1 MARSNVIIDFLI
13 IFCLYV
19 TSIVG
24 FNDQLNSFA
33 LYVIIPF
40 ASVLT
45 VFRYKFNVGY
55 SMKWLLFLYLWM
67 IFTCLF
73 AEHLDLASRQLK
85 QIIGCVL
92 LSFIMAQNAKKPSMV
107 PWLYG
112 VYILVFISSIYY
124 GLTNILD
131 ASYDIGS
138 DRLNDDNLNANT
150 LAYFL
155 LYSTFAIFILA
166 DIVNRKLLSRI
177 FRIGFWLMIPV
188 TFYVAIFTASRQI
201 LLTSIPLLLMLFFI
215 RYIKGAK
222 RKYIFQTLII
232 IAVAGAFVVPKF
244 MDIYENSFLKERT
257 KIDLNEDSRILLL
270 KDAINVGLENPVV
283 GVGPG
288 NYVMYSYNKHFS
300 HCSYTELFAN
310 SGILALI
317 LYIGLIWTFMKRQF
331 KRYGSHKNAIY
342 LAFIVFGLIFIVDNV
357 FFVFYNNLWL
367 ISFFIL
373 VSTHSDTNEK
383 LSDLNYK

>member
-1 MARSNVIIDFLI
+1 MRFVII
-13 IFCLYV
+13 YYG
-19 TSIVG
+19 S
-24 FNDQLNSFA
+24 
-33 LYVIIPF
+33 
-40 ASVLT
+40 
-45 VFRYKFNVGY
+45 
-55 SMKWLLFLYLWM
+55 
-67 IFTCLF
+67 
-73 AEHLDLASRQLK
+73 
-85 QIIGCVL
+85 
-92 LSFIMAQNAKKPSMV
+92 NARKPNIV

-124 GLTNILD
+124 GLTNILN

-166 DIVNRKLLSRI
+166 DVVPKKLLSRL

-188 TFYVAIFTASRQI
+188 AFFVAIFTASRQI
-201 LLTSIPLLLMLFFI
+201 LLTSIPLTLLLFFV
-215 RYIKGAK
+215 RYIKGSG
-222 RKYIFQTLII
+222 RKYILHTLIV
-232 IAVAGAFVVPKF
+232 IAVAGSFIVPKF
-244 MDIYENSFLKERT
+244 LDIYDNSFLKKRT
-257 KIDLNEDSRILLL
+257 ELDLNEDSRTLLL
-270 KDAINVGLENPVV
+270 KDAISVGLENPIV

-310 SGILALI
+310 SGFLALI
-317 LYIGLIWTFMKRQF
+317 LYAGLILTFMKKQF
-331 KRYGSHKNAIY
+331 KRYVFHKDAIY
-342 LAFIVFGLIFIVDNV
+342 LTFIVFGLIFIVDNM

-373 VSTHSDTNEK
+373 VSAHSDTTEK
-383 LSDLNYK
+383 LSGLNCK

>member
-24 FNDQLNSFA
+24 FNDQLNLLA
-33 LYVIIPF
+33 LYIIIPF

-166 DIVNRKLLSRI
+166 DIVNKKLLSRI
-177 FRIGFWLMIPV
+177 FRIGFC
-188 TFYVAIFTASRQI
+188 
-201 LLTSIPLLLMLFFI
+201 FFLGKI
-215 RYIKGAK
+215 RKH
-222 RKYIFQTLII
+222 YIF
-232 IAVAGAFVVPKF
+232 
-244 MDIYENSFLKERT
+244 
-257 KIDLNEDSRILLL
+257 
-270 KDAINVGLENPVV
+270 
-283 GVGPG
+283 
-288 NYVMYSYNKHFS
+288 
-300 HCSYTELFAN
+300 
-310 SGILALI
+310 
-317 LYIGLIWTFMKRQF
+317 
-331 KRYGSHKNAIY
+331 
-342 LAFIVFGLIFIVDNV
+342 
-357 FFVFYNNLWL
+357 
-367 ISFFIL
+367 ISFVNGIFA
-373 VSTHSDTNEK
+373 VRP
-383 LSDLNYK
+383 

>member
-1 MARSNVIIDFLI
+1 MARSHSVIDYLI
-13 IFCLYV
+13 VICLYAA
-19 TSIVG
+19 SIVG
-24 FNDQLNSFA
+24 FNERLNSLA

-45 VFRYKFNVGY
+45 VFRYKLRVGY
-55 SMKWLLFLYLWM
+55 SMKRLLLLYLWLT
-67 IFTCLF
+67 FTCLF
-73 AEHLDLASRQLK
+73 AEYLDLASRQLK

-92 LSFIMAQNAKKPSMV
+92 LSFIMAQNARKPNIV

-124 GLTNILD
+124 GLTNILN

-166 DIVNRKLLSRI
+166 DVVPKKLLSRL

-188 TFYVAIFTASRQI
+188 AFFVAIFTASRQI
-201 LLTSIPLLLMLFFI
+201 LLTSIPLTLLLFFV
-215 RYIKGAK
+215 RYIKGSG
-222 RKYIFQTLII
+222 RKYILHTLIV
-232 IAVAGAFVVPKF
+232 IAVAGSFIVPKF
-244 MDIYENSFLKERT
+244 LDIYDNSFLKKRT
-257 KIDLNEDSRILLL
+257 ELDLNEDSRTLLL
-270 KDAINVGLENPVV
+270 KDAISVGLENPIV

-310 SGILALI
+310 SGFLALI
-317 LYIGLIWTFMKRQF
+317 LYAGLILTFMKKQF
-331 KRYGSHKNAIY
+331 KRYVFHKDAIY
-342 LAFIVFGLIFIVDNV
+342 LTFIVFGLIFIVDNM

-373 VSTHSDTNEK
+373 VSAHSDTTEK
-383 LSDLNYK
+383 LSGLNCK